1 MSKSHHRGTRAATL
15 VLLALVALPT
25 LAQAQQTQERS
36 YWGVGV
42 SYVPLWRAHEE
53 FQNLLLVE
61 NADQLLEGTEFAIGV
76 ARGKTYGGHWT
87 LSYVSKPF
95 KNATVTSVEEE
106 TSQTGQGGTFFSRNT
121 TTTTFTD
128 VKYRGIE
135 GLKYI
140 NFVTIKRRAQVGMT
154 AGGGIAWPEG
164 TVTEVSENYF
174 RSTASNGQ
182 VFEQTDTHTETQ
194 SAEEAF
200 YKIQPLFKLELQ
212 GTFIIMPGLKFTA
225 AWGLN
230 SPGIGYRIGGI
241 YLFGAK

>member
-1 MSKSHHRGTRAATL
+1 MATL

-25 LAQAQQTQERS
+25 LAQAQQTQEDS
-36 YWGVGV
+36 FWGV
-42 SYVPLWRAHEE
+42 SFYYVPLWRAHSE
-53 FQNLLLVE
+53 FQKLLIIE
-61 NADQLLEGTEFAIGV
+61 ADEQLEGTEFGIGV

-95 KNATVTSVEEE
+95 KNTTITQVEEY
-106 TSQTGQGGTFFSRNT
+106 SDSFQQSTFFQRTT

-128 VKYRGIE
+128 VRYRGLE
-135 GLKYI
+135 AVKYI
-140 NFVTIKRRAQVGMT
+140 NFVTIKRRAQIGMT
-154 AGGGIAWPEG
+154 AGGGIAWPDG
-164 TVTEVSENYF
+164 TVTEVVENYN
-174 RSTASNGQ
+174 RSTFGNQ
-182 VFEQTDTHTETQ
+182 VNESTETETETLP
-194 SAEEAF
+194 ANEYL

-212 GTFIIMPGLKFTA
+212 GTFIILPGLKFTA